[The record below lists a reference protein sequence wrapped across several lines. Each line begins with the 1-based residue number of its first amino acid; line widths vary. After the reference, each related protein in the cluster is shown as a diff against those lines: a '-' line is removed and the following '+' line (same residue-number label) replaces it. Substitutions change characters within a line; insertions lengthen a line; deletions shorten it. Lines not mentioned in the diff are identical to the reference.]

1 MKISEVV
8 QEALEN
14 SYLTLEAEEQLRLL
28 LRGKYDL
35 EDFTAFMNLQKS
47 VFAGE
52 VTQESREL
60 FSNRV
65 TCKAS

>member
-28 LRGKYDL
+28 LRAKYDL

-47 VFAGE
+47 VFAGQ

-60 FSNRV
+60 FSTQV
-65 TCKAS
+65 AYKAS